1 MRRALPALPA
11 LLVAI
16 FALPPLPAAGET
28 AAGPWYN
35 RLLVGMEVGPTG
47 AQFGSDASDVKYA
60 EKFSG
65 TDIVAA
71 QIATG
76 SQYIVIWGKDGEYA
90 YYNSKVAPKC
100 PGLGDRDVIRETVEA
115 AKPHNLPVIVYCVVQ
130 AGGYPLRQHPEFKMR
145 DVEGKPIERVCLNS
159 GFMGHLKD
167 LVDEMLAY
175 GIQGFHIDMLDQGF
189 GPPYGC
195 WCDNCRARFERDY
208 GKPMPA
214 SISWDEAW
222 DRMLEFRYN
231 TCERFQREILAHI
244 KERQPDCSVDFNYH
258 GNPPFSFEIGQR
270 PVQHAHIGDF
280 VTGECGTWGF
290 GALSPSFEAL
300 FVRGTDPAA
309 PFQVVIQR
317 GVRMYHDQTT
327 RPLEDMRWEMFSL
340 LMHGAQVTIVDKT
353 PFDGSLDRV
362 AYERYGALFREA
374 LAKQE
379 HFGRQHRPLA
389 DVGLFFSHR
398 TRDWYA
404 RETPRKYFD
413 PVYGAHEAVVLGH
426 LPAEF
431 VFDERLTGERLRRHR
446 VVYAPGA
453 AILEPETVA
462 LLEDYVRGGGKLLVT
477 GDTGTHDRM
486 GAPRAESAL
495 ANLIGAK
502 LVRRLDTDDNH
513 VSFPADG
520 GDLDALA
527 AGIPRDWPFLARGAA
542 GIYEPTTARPFGT
555 LHRPFRSV
563 LQQQGKEGFFLPQ
576 SPEEAV
582 GPAIL
587 VNDFGKGRVVCIAA
601 APDTAIGGEFG
612 MPEDRM
618 LIENALRLL
627 DPDPPVRVDAP
638 RFVESA
644 VTAGPEPDTLR
655 VHLVAHVTPPQNT
668 HKDRPLAIPAFIE
681 DKPIYRVSVKVAG
694 GVKEIEAATPTTTV
708 TPAPGGFT
716 AQVEDIHEVFVIRT
730 K

>member
-1 MRRALPALPA
+1 MRRTLLPFLAELALMVAVTP
-11 LLVAI
+11 LL
-16 FALPPLPAAGET
+16 AAGEAT
-28 AAGPWYN
+28 AEPWYN

-71 QIATG
+71 QLATG

-90 YYNSKVAPKC
+90 YYDSKVAPKC
-100 PGLGDRDVIRETVEA
+100 PGLGDRDVLRETVEA

-167 LVDEMLAY
+167 LTDEMLSY

-195 WCDNCRARFERDY
+195 WCENCRARFEKDY
-208 GKPMPA
+208 GKPMPT
-214 SISWDEAW
+214 SVSWDEAW

-231 TCERFQREILAHI
+231 SCERFEREILAHI

-280 VTGECGTWGF
+280 VTGECGAWGF
-290 GALSPSFEAL
+290 GTLSPSFEAL

-317 GVRMYHDQTT
+317 GVRFYHDQTS

-462 LLEDYVRGGGKLLVT
+462 LLEAYVREGGKLLVT

-486 GAPRAESAL
+486 GAPQAESAL

-542 GIYEPTTARPFGT
+542 GIYEPTTARAFGT

-582 GPAIL
+582 GPAVL

-627 DPDPPVRVDAP
+627 DPEPPVRVDAP

-668 HKDRPLAIPAFIE
+668 HKDRPLTIPAFIE

-694 GVKEIEAATPTTTV
+694 GVKEIEAITPTTTV